1 MKSLL
6 LSFAVL
12 LLCFSV
18 ANAETIHFQASDGV
32 KVTADFNTPNDSFST
47 IIVLYHMAGSSRGE
61 YVEIADRLNRLGYA
75 TLAVDQRSG
84 GEFNGVRNETVSS
97 AGGSTN
103 YIDAIPDMLAA
114 SNWAHQKS
122 GARNVGVL
130 GSSYSA
136 GLVLV
141 LSAQDP
147 AFADA
152 VMSFSPGEYF
162 GSSDYVA
169 KELGNISVPVLLTS
183 ARAEVGQWQAFETSI
198 KSPIDGFVPTGAGR
212 HGASALTSAD
222 RAEYWSALE
231 GFLDNNLPAN

>member
-1 MKSLL
+1 MVFGMKQS
-6 LSFAVL
+6 VL
-12 LLCFSV
+12 LEE
-18 ANAETIHFQASDGV
+18 APTISMPSPICWQRPIGHV
-32 KVTADFNTPNDSFST
+32 K
-47 IIVLYHMAGSSRGE
+47 
-61 YVEIADRLNRLGYA
+61 
-75 TLAVDQRSG
+75 
-84 GEFNGVRNETVSS
+84 
-97 AGGSTN
+97 
-103 YIDAIPDMLAA
+103 
-114 SNWAHQKS
+114 KS

-183 ARAEVGQWQAFETSI
+183 ARAEVGQWQAFEKSI
-198 KSPIDGFVPTGAGR
+198 KSPVDGFVPTGAGR

-222 RAEYWSALE
+222 GAEYWSALE
-231 GFLDNNLPAN
+231 GFLDRNLPAN